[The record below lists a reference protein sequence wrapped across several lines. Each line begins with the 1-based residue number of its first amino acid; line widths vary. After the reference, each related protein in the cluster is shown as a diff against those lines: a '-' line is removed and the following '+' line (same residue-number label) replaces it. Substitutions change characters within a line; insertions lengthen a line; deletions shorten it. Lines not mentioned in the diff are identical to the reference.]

1 MLSILGSWVEKFSSS
16 AIAYDWKCQL
26 HNGGPPL
33 MRPLLRPHICLR
45 RPHSL
50 PNWAST
56 CIHTNMAFFPPM
68 TKVKRHFVSSDAM
81 WYADVTKIVTLCDRL
96 CHSLTTAWQA
106 SGQKD
111 RRWCTSAVQ
120 PKNLENTGIFVFSRV
135 CPCVCRKQT
144 NKHGQSSL
152 SVNQRFQDFSFNFK
166 IKFAEK

>member
-1 MLSILGSWVEKFSSS
+1 MLSILGSW
-16 AIAYDWKCQL
+16 ILQL
-26 HNGGPPL
+26 SNCLWLKVQHNGGPPL

-45 RPHSL
+45 RPQPPPKTGPPH
-50 PNWAST
+50 ASP
-56 CIHTNMAFFPPM
+56 HQYGLL
-68 TKVKRHFVSSDAM
+68 SSHD
-81 WYADVTKIVTLCDRL
+81 K
-96 CHSLTTAWQA
+96 SQA
-106 SGQKD
+106 SFCFIWRDVICWCDKNCHIVWQIVSQFDNFLASKWSKGPA
-111 RRWCTSAVQ
+111 WCTSAVQ